1 MTDFTP
7 DQYRHDLEVVRNTAT
22 QVIKD
27 FGMAGVEIHFSGNAE
42 IAYNELLEQALPA
55 LKGLYQ
61 QNPGSFMALLY
72 RIDVDELKVK
82 RLSESFS
89 GSDFF
94 AQLASLV
101 IEREFIKVLIRKLY
115 SSKNGL

>member
-1 MTDFTP
+1 MTDLTP
-7 DQYRHDLEVVRNTAT
+7 DKYRHDLEVVRNTAA

-27 FGMAGVEIHFSGNAE
+27 FGMAGVEINFSGNPE
-42 IAYNELLEQALPA
+42 TAYKELLDQALPA

-72 RIDVDELKVK
+72 RIDVEERKVK
-82 RLSESFS
+82 QLSDTLS
-89 GSDFF
+89 GSEFF
-94 AQLASLV
+94 AQLAGLV

-115 SSKNGL
+115 SSKNG